1 MLLTDFCMRR
11 FLPLFVLGFIFLQAC
26 KGKESNVTINPEE
39 IADPKDS
46 VGARGKSTVPDRLP
60 DHAFNTFKRAKDET
74 EKEARQR
81 AIIMQIDS
89 TYATI
94 HLLEEIKKELNEDT
108 PEELT
113 REERNKRSKI
123 IFRINIIQNELTR
136 TIDASILANLQT
148 KTDELA
154 GITQGLEKD
163 INHLQHVTAKL
174 NKATQSIAKLTNM
187 LAYGLSQGWIK
198 PLTPKGAS
206 VTAVKAGVN

>member
-1 MLLTDFCMRR
+1 MLLTDFYMKR
-11 FLPLFVLGFIFLQAC
+11 FLLLFALGFIILQAC
-26 KGKESNVTINPEE
+26 NGKESKVTINPEE
-39 IADPKDS
+39 IADQKDS
-46 VGARGKSTVPDRLP
+46 VGASAKTTVPGRLP
-60 DHAFNTFKRAKDET
+60 DDAFNTFKRAGDET

-94 HLLEEIKKELNEDT
+94 HLLEEIKKELNEDS

-154 GITQGLEKD
+154 GITKGLEKD
-163 INHLQHVTAKL
+163 INHLQQVTAKL

-206 VTAVKAGVN
+206 VTAVKAGIN